1 MPTVGIGQLPDL
13 MDRHPFP
20 GSLRGPN
27 KKKFYQVFSR
37 SEKSRPRSKISKVPN
52 IIKNI
57 KFQSR
62 LTKYIDVFFMM
73 KLKKS
78 WSSVEARTLD
88 IQKNYESF

>member
-37 SEKSRPRSKISKVPN
+37 SEKSRPRLENSKVGG
-52 IIKNI
+52 IIKNA
-57 KFQSR
+57 KFGSR
-62 LTKYIDVFFMM
+62 LAKNFDSVFRIIPDREWF
-73 KLKKS
+73 
-78 WSSVEARTLD
+78 D
-88 IQKNYESF
+88 F